1 MIKRNF
7 KKITELFLTLTY
19 SCAIVGSSFAA
30 DIVFDSPVSTIQYF
44 TSHNQTMTVSARGNL
59 RSIRN
64 TSFTGSKIIVEA
76 SSSNGIVN
84 NIGEPTIKI
93 SGGSNLESLD
103 LKSGNI
109 NSNSTAI
116 ALSEASGITNI
127 NTASGA
133 TISGTKY
140 AIQVGTHILNP
151 QYYTLDLTIQNA
163 GSITSKKSAI
173 EYIGISSSKLSVINS
188 GLIQG
193 SSAAINVVAATN
205 SANAPSATIVNES
218 GGEIKGNISIS
229 GPTSSEF
236 TTSTA
241 SITNSGIING
251 HINSYAS
258 SIYVN
263 LDITNNAGSIT
274 GNIALGKHADS
285 SFTLNGGSITG
296 NLTSGNASQLLN
308 LNGGSFNGDIYLIS
322 GSTLN
327 LATTEINGSIDSG
340 SANSASVNLTDN
352 NTIKSGTSLGST
364 NGLSDI
370 NISNDKA
377 ININGSIKAQSL
389 NIGSNATL
397 NLGSDNI
404 YANTTSL
411 NGTLN
416 FSNTNRAINGNIVGS
431 GTGAIN
437 LNSAS
442 HNIIGNLTLKS
453 GDSLNINLTNAN
465 TFGKVT
471 VTGITSIDANTN
483 LNVAI
488 SPNYGFIAN
497 GSKYTIVDGQ
507 DGSSISTINDSKI
520 NINNSNTNQFS
531 LLTFTTNSVNND
543 LILSATRKPAEA
555 ITSDSSS
562 QSVYNVINEIGAS
575 ATGELKSLQEYLDSS
590 SNGSQVK
597 EALNSI
603 TTQDTNSI
611 KFSHV
616 NVINNSVKT
625 AENRMDEI
633 HLASLDKNSVNKS
646 TSTNITEASYE
657 GSNSNSGKISG
668 ISLGDSLENKGI
680 WAQTFGTA
688 AKQHNI
694 SENDG
699 FNSKSLGFAFG
710 YDKEVTKNT
719 RLGLGLSYANS
730 HIKSSDSLKTTN
742 IDTYQINAY
751 SGHSF
756 GKYFLDTVL
765 GFAWNDYTSNRT
777 ISVVNS
783 LAKSNYQG
791 QTYITKVRSGFVKD
805 IGNGFNIT
813 PETSLNFVRNNT
825 NNYTENGAGTLN
837 LNVKGSSSNF
847 LEGRL
852 GLNLGYRMTT
862 KKHTKISPKISTS
875 YGYNFLNDRQ
885 TTTSN
890 FVGQT
895 ATFNNLSSKIDPKSL
910 KLGGGIDIYGTNSFV
925 VSGEYIMEK
934 RDKYQSHS
942 GVLRIRFEY

>member
-1 MIKRNF
+1 MKRLIERSL
-7 KKITELFLTLTY
+7 KKITELFLAIAS
-19 SCAIVGSSFAA
+19 SCASVTSSFAA
-30 DIVFDSPVSTIQYF
+30 DIVINSTVSTQQLF
-44 TSHNQTMTVSARGNL
+44 TSSDQTITVGSAGNL
-59 RSIRN
+59 TSTKKISLIRAVDPSI
-64 TSFTGSKIIVEA
+64 TGAKIVVEA
-76 SSSNGIVN
+76 SGSNGISNV
-84 NIGEPTIKI
+84 GVKQSAVGI
-93 SGGSNLESLD
+93 SGGATLESLD
-103 LKSGNI
+103 LKSGSI
-109 NSNSTAI
+109 TSDYRAI
-116 ALSEASGITNI
+116 SFDASGSTII
-127 NTASGA
+127 NTASG
-133 TISGTKY
+133 TKISSKDI
-140 AIQVGTHILNP
+140 AILHNSSGAA
-151 QYYTLDLTIQNA
+151 DLTVKNA
-163 GSITSKKSAI
+163 GSIISTNTSAFSAI
-173 EYIGISSSKLSVINS
+173 YIIGNFSSKLSVVNS

-193 SSAAINVVAATN
+193 GTFSIRASDKGSRDI
-205 SANAPSATIVNES
+205 SIINES
-218 GGEIKGNISIS
+218 SGIINGIIEIS
-229 GPTSSEF
+229 GPTSSR
-236 TTSTA
+236 SSISSSA

-251 HINSYAS
+251 NINSGATNR
-258 SIYVN
+258 YVN
-263 LDITNNAGSIT
+263 LTIINNDGSIN
-274 GNIALGKHADS
+274 GNIILSKHAGS

-296 NLTSGNASQLLN
+296 NLTSGNASQSIN
-308 LNGGSFNGDIYLIS
+308 LNGGSFTGNIS
-322 GSTLN
+322 LVSGLTLN
-327 LATTEINGSIDSG
+327 LAATELTGSIDSS

-352 NTIKSGTSLGST
+352 NTIGSTSSLGST
-364 NGLSDI
+364 KGLSTV
-370 NISNDKA
+370 NISDNKV
-377 ININGSIKAQSL
+377 INVNGSIKAKNL
-389 NIGSNATL
+389 NISSNATL

-416 FSNTNRAINGNIVGS
+416 FGGTSRTINSNIVGS

-437 LNSAS
+437 LNNAS

-465 TFGKVT
+465 TFGKVS

-488 SPNYGFIAN
+488 RPNYGFIAS

-507 DGSSISTINDSKI
+507 DGSFISAINDSKI
-520 NINNSNTNQFS
+520 NIDNSNTNQFS

-562 QSVYNVINEIGAS
+562 QSAYNVINEIGAS

-590 SNGSQVK
+590 SNSSQVK
-597 EALNSI
+597 EALNSV
-603 TTQDTNSI
+603 TPQDNNSI

-625 AENRMDEI
+625 AKNRMDEI
-633 HLASLDKNSVNKS
+633 HFASLD
-646 TSTNITEASYE
+646 TSSISKTSDATIAEASYE
-657 GSNSNSGKISG
+657 GGNSNNKSSGL
-668 ISLGDSLENKGI
+668 SLGDSLEDNGI

-688 AKQHNI
+688 AKQNNI
-694 SENDG
+694 NENDG
-699 FNSKSLGFAFG
+699 YDSKSLGFAFG
-710 YDKEVTKNT
+710 YDKEVAKNT

-730 HIKSSDSLKTTN
+730 HIKSSDSLKTTD

-765 GFAWNDYTSNRT
+765 GFAWNDYASNRT
-777 ISVVNS
+777 ISAVNS
-783 LAKSNYQG
+783 VANANYQG

-825 NNYTENGAGTLN
+825 NNYTENGAGTVN

-862 KKHTKISPKISTS
+862 KKHTKISPKISAS
-875 YGYNFLNDRQ
+875 YEP
-885 TTTSN
+885 
-890 FVGQT
+890 V
-895 ATFNNLSSKIDPKSL
+895 ANLIS
-910 KLGGGIDIYGTNSFV
+910 
-925 VSGEYIMEK
+925 
-934 RDKYQSHS
+934 
-942 GVLRIRFEY
+942 